1 MKLLVTFSRKTGKK
15 PIIAQ
20 VVRDTGVLI
29 SVERALIDSSQGEV
43 LIDIPDESC
52 ATVKKSLADL
62 GAAVRVLEDIITL
75 DENRCVDCGA
85 CISICPQEV
94 FSFDAEWRLR
104 MDEKRCVL
112 CRRCVEICPHRA
124 LSDKGEG
131 SDSGSFPFYRG
142 YDIFQDPG

>member
-1 MKLLVTFSRKTGKK
+1 MKLVVTFSRKAGKK

-29 SVERALIDSSQGEV
+29 NVERALIDSSEGEA

-52 ATVKKSLADL
+52 VMVKERLADL
-62 GAAVRVLEDIITL
+62 GAAVRVLEDVITL
-75 DENRCVDCGA
+75 DESRCVDCGA

-94 FSFDAEWRLR
+94 FSFDPTWRLR

-112 CRRCVEICPHRA
+112 CGRCIDICPHRA
-124 LSDKGEG
+124 LARKGEG
-131 SDSGSFPFYRG
+131 
-142 YDIFQDPG
+142 